1 VIRVRA
7 VALPALAVA
16 LLRKVAAER
25 AAEHRREVLWSKVV
39 GREPAAVSPLVDE
52 LAQLRSAA
60 HGVAIEAAGVARR
73 RWVRVAGV
81 MLPAVK
87 AAFEEGE
94 SAGYTRGCD
103 VGWREAREATLRL
116 VADNPP
122 GGHHYHARHAA
133 G

>member
-1 VIRVRA
+1 MTAILA
-7 VALPALAVA
+7 VLAVA
-16 LLRKVAAER
+16 LLRKVSVER
-25 AAEHRREVLWSKVV
+25 AAKRRRDVLWAKLT
-39 GREPAAVSPLVDE
+39 GNPTAADTMSPLAE
-52 LAQLRSAA
+52 QLTQLQSAA
-60 HGVAIEAAGVARR
+60 RGVTIEAAGVARR

-81 MLPAVK
+81 MLPDVK

>member
-1 VIRVRA
+1 MTAILA
-7 VALPALAVA
+7 VLAVA
-16 LLRKVAAER
+16 LLRKVSVER
-25 AAEHRREVLWSKVV
+25 AAKRRRDVLWAKLT
-39 GREPAAVSPLVDE
+39 GNPTAADTMSPLAE
-52 LAQLRSAA
+52 QLTQLQSAA
-60 HGVAIEAAGVARR
+60 RGVTIEAAGVARR

-81 MLPAVK
+81 MLPDVK

-116 VADNPP
+116 VADNPQP
-122 GGHHYHARHAA
+122 GDHHYRARHAA